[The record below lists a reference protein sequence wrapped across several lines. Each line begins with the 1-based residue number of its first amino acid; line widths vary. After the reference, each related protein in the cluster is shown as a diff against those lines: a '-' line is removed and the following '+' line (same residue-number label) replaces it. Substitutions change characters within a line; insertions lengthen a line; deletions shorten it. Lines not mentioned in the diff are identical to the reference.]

1 MHKLSLLPF
10 FYIQIFGEGAGGA
23 GGGTGAGGDAGGAP
37 AAGQNNAAPAQPQ
50 KGVKGNPLAGVQYG
64 KAESAPAAGVQPT
77 QINTDE
83 RTARFEELIKGEFK
97 DLYDARVQ
105 DTIQKRL
112 KGNEAMVQ
120 KYQAISPVLDLL
132 AGKYGV
138 DANDAE
144 ALSKAIEDD
153 ESFYEDEALE
163 KGISVEEVKRIRKI
177 ERENKALKDQ
187 MERSKTEEQAKASYA
202 AMMQEAEKVKAV
214 YNDFDLETELQNKA
228 FRDLYFA
235 NIPLQTAY
243 EVIHKDELIPAALRF
258 TAQQASEKVANSI
271 RAGQRRPQESAMQG
285 GGPVQRK
292 SDVSQLTKADRAE
305 IARRVA
311 RGERIVF

>member
-1 MHKLSLLPF
+1 MQKLSLLRLF
-10 FYIQIFGEGAGGA
+10 NIQLFGEGAGA
-23 GGGTGAGGDAGGAP
+23 GGSGTGAGGDAGGAP
-37 AAGQNNAAPAQPQ
+37 AGQNGAAVAQPQ
-50 KGVKGNPLAGVQYG
+50 QGVKGNPLAGVQYG
-64 KAESAPAAGVQPT
+64 KAESASAAGVQ
-77 QINTDE
+77 QVNTDD
-83 RTARFEELIKGEFK
+83 RTAKFEALIKGEFK

-112 KGNEAMVQ
+112 KGNEATVQ
-120 KYQAISPVLDLL
+120 KYTQLSPVLDLL

-138 DANDAE
+138 DANDVE
-144 ALSKAIEDD
+144 ALSKAIEED

-163 KGISVEEVKRIRKI
+163 KGISVEQVKAIRKM
-177 ERENKALKDQ
+177 ERENKALREQ
-187 MERSKTEEQAKASYA
+187 MERAKTEENAKASYA
-202 AMMQEAEKVKAV
+202 AMMQDAEKVKAV
-214 YNDFDLETELQNKA
+214 YPTFDLEAELQNKA

-243 EVIHKDELIPAALRF
+243 EVIHKDEIIPAAMQF
-258 TAQQASEKVANSI
+258 TAQKVTEKVANSV
-271 RAGQRRPQESAMQG
+271 RAGQRRPQEGAMQG
-285 GGPVQRK
+285 GGAVQRK

>member
-37 AAGQNNAAPAQPQ
+37 AAGQNNAAPAQPHT
-50 KGVKGNPLAGVQYG
+50 GAKGNPLAGVQYG
-64 KAESAPAAGVQPT
+64 KDESAPAAGVQ
-77 QINTDE
+77 QINTDD
-83 RTARFEELIKGEFK
+83 RTAKFEQLIKGEFK

-112 KGNEAMVQ
+112 KGNEATVQ
-120 KYQAISPVLDLL
+120 KYNALAPVLDLL

-138 DANDAE
+138 KADDVE

-153 ESFYEDEALE
+153 ETFYEDEALE
-163 KGISVEEVKRIRKI
+163 KGISVEQVKAMRKM
-177 ERENKALKDQ
+177 ERENAALKAE
-187 MERSKTEEQAKASYA
+187 MERSRTEEQAKAKFA
-202 AMMQEAEKVKAV
+202 ALVQESDQVKAV
-214 YNDFDLETELQNKA
+214 YPSFDIDAEMQNPA
-228 FRDLYFA
+228 FRQLVFS

-243 EVIHKDELIPAALRF
+243 EVVHKDEIIPAAMQF
-258 TAQQASEKVANSI
+258 TAQKVTEKVANSV
-271 RAGQRRPQESAMQG
+271 RAGQRRPQEGAMAGASA
-285 GGPVQRK
+285 VQRK